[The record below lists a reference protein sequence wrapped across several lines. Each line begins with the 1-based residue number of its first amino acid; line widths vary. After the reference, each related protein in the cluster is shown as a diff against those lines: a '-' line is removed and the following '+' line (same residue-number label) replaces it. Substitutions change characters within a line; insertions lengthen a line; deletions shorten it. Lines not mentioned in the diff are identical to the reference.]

1 MGVTE
6 AHDDGAFEALWHEL
20 DALPKG
26 QKGEI
31 VAGRVRLLPR
41 PGFPH
46 ARVRT
51 KLAASLDGFD
61 FDSGDPG
68 GWVILVEPDLRLG
81 DDLRCPD
88 LAGWRVS
95 RFVAP
100 PGRGP
105 FRVAPDWVC
114 EVLSPSTAKYDRGEK
129 MPLYARHGVSHLWLI
144 DPEAKTLE
152 VYRREG
158 ELWLVLGTHA
168 DDARV
173 RVEPFEALELE
184 LRRLW
189 SMPG

>member
-1 MGVTE
+1 VGVTK
-6 AHDDGAFEALWHEL
+6 AHDDGSFEALWREL
-20 DALPKG
+20 EALPEG

-41 PGFPH
+41 PAFPH
-46 ARVRT
+46 ARVT
-51 KLAASLDGFD
+51 SKLGGALYGFD
-61 FDSGDPG
+61 FDSDGPG
-68 GWVILVEPDLRLG
+68 GWVILDEPDLRIG
-81 DDLRCPD
+81 DELRSPD
-88 LAGWRVS
+88 LAGWRVE

-100 PGRGP
+100 EGSGP
-105 FRVAPDWVC
+105 FTLAPDWVC

-158 ELWLVLGTHA
+158 ELWVVLGTHA
-168 DDARV
+168 EDAVV
-173 RVEPFEALELE
+173 RVPPFDAIELALG
-184 LRRLW
+184 RLW